1 MQSRNVRNGL
11 VIQRAGDFVR
21 MIVREIRTNHDDSF
35 RATPQSTQH
44 ITRLLWRGVA
54 RVQRH
59 NSEVWAEHGLQER
72 NLHFYRMFLCVGW
85 AIDDH
90 CGSRRARTGM
100 CTGAQ
105 WLIDRQAQSLTL
117 GCNVYRHSAQRRFK
131 RRCRGTGDAS
141 HGHTVSRSHD
151 YRASHTPPPSFEQSI
166 GKRGRR
172 AGIHITGMRHDY
184 SLWHSRWKR
193 GLQLLQNL
201 STVIQLM
208 GNELLERCAV
218 SGVERTSHRWRT
230 YCASDF
236 AAAVCRACCI

>member
-44 ITRLLWRGVA
+44 ITRLLWRGIA

-141 HGHTVSRSHD
+141 HGHAVSRPYD
-151 YRASHTPPPSFEQSI
+151 YRASHAPPPTLQERVSERSC
-166 GKRGRR
+166 R
-172 AGIHITGMRHDY
+172 AGIYVSGVRHY
-184 SLWHSRWKR
+184 YRPRHPRWKC
-193 GLQLLQNL
+193 GLQLLQKL
-201 STVIQLM
+201 SAVI
-208 GNELLERCAV
+208 ELLV
-218 SGVERTSHRWRT
+218 
-230 YCASDF
+230 D
-236 AAAVCRACCI
+236 